1 MTRSLQKFDLE
12 SRFRYFGLQWDYVST
27 EQLNMAV
34 RHVVAQIRRP
44 WNSPT
49 EALVAS
55 NDGYWRGK
63 SRQNIESEIRHY
75 LPQAQ
80 FEFKP
85 SSHLWVVNPSNMT
98 EILERMKHK

>member
-44 WNSPT
+44 WSAPT

-63 SRQNIESEIRHY
+63 PLSEIQAEIQRY
-75 LPQAQ
+75 VPQAQ
-80 FEFKP
+80 FVFKP

-98 EILERMKHK
+98 EIFERMKKM